1 MIRFV
6 VVVCYSVI
14 QETEM
19 HAKTEMHEK
28 ASNSTTYLFSAKS
41 LNAYNS
47 VMPLPL
53 SLMYEYLSM

>member
-53 SLMYEYLSM
+53 SL